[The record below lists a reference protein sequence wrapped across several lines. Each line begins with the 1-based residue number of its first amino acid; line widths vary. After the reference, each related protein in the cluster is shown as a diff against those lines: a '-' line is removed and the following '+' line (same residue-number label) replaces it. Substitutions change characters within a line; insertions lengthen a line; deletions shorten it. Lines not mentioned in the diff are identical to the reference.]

1 MLLFKSIMKFICIGR
16 NYAEHAKELNN
27 PLPAEPVIFIKP
39 DTALLPNKGTLYLPE
54 YSNDVHYEIELIFKV
69 CLEGKFIQPEY
80 ALKYVNQIS
89 VGIDFTARDVQEE
102 CKKKGLPWTK
112 AKCFNGSAAVG
123 EFIPISEIHDLKNI
137 SFELY
142 QNGQIK
148 QQGNSAMMLFDVPAI
163 ISYISTIM
171 TLKRGDI
178 IFTGTPAGVGKT
190 NANDTLTGY
199 LGGKKL
205 LEIQVQ

>member
-27 PLPAEPVIFIKP
+27 PLPSEPVIFIKP

-123 EFIPISEIHDLKNI
+123 EFIPVSEIHDLKNI

-148 QQGNSAMMLFDVPAI
+148 QQGNSVMMLFDVPAI

>member
-1 MLLFKSIMKFICIGR
+1 MKFICIGR

>member
-1 MLLFKSIMKFICIGR
+1 LLLFKSIMKFICIGR

-39 DTALLPNKGTLYLPE
+39 DTALLPDKGTLYLPE

-137 SFELY
+137 SFKLY

-148 QQGNSAMMLFDVPAI
+148 QQGNSAMMLFDIPAI

>member
-1 MLLFKSIMKFICIGR
+1 LLLFKSIMKFICIGR

-27 PLPAEPVIFIKP
+27 PLPSEPVIFIKP

-123 EFIPISEIHDLKNI
+123 EFIPVSEIHDLKNI

-148 QQGNSAMMLFDVPAI
+148 QQGNSVMMLFDVPAI

>member
-1 MLLFKSIMKFICIGR
+1 LLLFKSIMKFICIGR

-39 DTALLPNKGTLYLPE
+39 DTALLPDKGTLYLPE

>member
-1 MLLFKSIMKFICIGR
+1 MKFICVGR
-16 NYAEHAKELNN
+16 NYTEHIRELNN
-27 PLPAEPVIFIKP
+27 TLPAEPVIFIKP
-39 DTALLPNKGTLYLPE
+39 DTALLQNKGTLYLPD
-54 YSNDVHYEIELIFKV
+54 YSQEIHYEIELIFKV
-69 CLEGKFIQPEY
+69 CLEGKFIQPQY

-123 EFIPISEIHDLKNI
+123 DFIPLSDVPDLKNI
-137 SFELY
+137 TFELY
-142 QNGQIK
+142 QNGELK
-148 QQGNSAMMLFDVPAI
+148 QKGNSAYMLFDVPTI

-171 TLKRGDI
+171 TLKKGDI

-190 NANDTLTGY
+190 LPGDVLTGY
-199 LGGKKL
+199 LSGKKL
-205 LEIQVQ
+205 LEIHVA